1 MKIATIQTI
10 EKEIFIE
17 LYKDGGW
24 WEDSYDANT
33 SFIDKIVK
41 DSFIFV
47 AAFDDNNQIV
57 GIGRALSD
65 GCSDAYIQDVVV
77 LKSSRGQGI
86 GKALIK
92 FLIKELKSHNI
103 DWIGLIGEP
112 NTENFYTQ
120 LGFKLLKNHTP
131 MILSN

>member
-1 MKIATIQTI
+1 MKIAKINSI
-10 EKEIFIE
+10 DEDIFIR
-17 LYKDGGW
+17 LYKDANW
-24 WEDSYDANT
+24 WKDSYNDNI

-41 DSFIFV
+41 NSFIFV

-65 GCSDAYIQDVVV
+65 GCSDAYIQDVVI

-86 GKALIK
+86 GKAIIN

-112 NTENFYTQ
+112 NTETFYEK
-120 LGFKLLKNHTP
+120 LGFKSLKNHIP
-131 MILSN
+131 MTLS

>member
-1 MKIATIQTI
+1 MRIAILNSI
-10 EKEIFIE
+10 DEDSFIK

-24 WEDSYDANT
+24 WKESYNANR

-41 DSFIFV
+41 NSFLFV

-57 GIGRALSD
+57 GVGRALSD

-86 GKALIK
+86 GKAIIN

-112 NTENFYTQ
+112 NTESFYKQ
-120 LGFKLLKNHTP
+120 LGFKSLENHIP
-131 MILSN
+131 MTLS

>member
-1 MKIATIQTI
+1 MKIVKINSIDENT
-10 EKEIFIE
+10 FIK
-17 LYKDGGW
+17 LYKDAGW
-24 WEDSYDANT
+24 WKDSYNNNI

-41 DSFIFV
+41 NSFLFV
-47 AAFDDNNQIV
+47 AAFDNNNQIV

-65 GCSDAYIQDVVV
+65 GCSDAYIQDVVI

-86 GKALIK
+86 GKAIIK

-112 NTENFYTQ
+112 NTETFYEQ
-120 LGFKLLKNHTP
+120 LGFKSLKNHTP
-131 MILSN
+131 MTLS

>member
-1 MKIATIQTI
+1 MKITKINSIDEVT
-10 EKEIFIE
+10 FIR
-17 LYKDGGW
+17 LYKDAGW
-24 WEDSYDANT
+24 WKDSYNANI

-41 DSFIFV
+41 NSFAFV

-77 LKSSRGQGI
+77 LKSSRGKGI
-86 GKALIK
+86 GKAIIK

-112 NTENFYTQ
+112 NTETFYEQ
-120 LGFKLLKNHTP
+120 LGFKSLKDHTP
-131 MILSN
+131 MTLS

>member
-1 MKIATIQTI
+1 MKITKINSIDKDT
-10 EKEIFIE
+10 FIS
-17 LYKDGGW
+17 LYKDAGW
-24 WEDSYDANT
+24 WKDSYNADI

-41 DSFIFV
+41 KSFVFA

-57 GIGRALSD
+57 AIGRALSD

-77 LKSSRGQGI
+77 IKSSRGQGI
-86 GKALIK
+86 GKAIIK

-112 NTENFYTQ
+112 NTESFYEQ
-120 LGFKLLKNHTP
+120 LGFKTLKNHAP
-131 MILSN
+131 MTLS